1 MSAAASDENILRRVG
16 VGRPRGVVLG
26 NELQLMQPTSRLRP
40 HESPRP
46 RSVPVMGNAA
56 KLIPIRYRYR
66 QTRRDA
72 GLEDNIDPTRLRAF
86 FSSKIK
92 SICRVYAGALSFKAL
107 SRKRNGVCRK
117 AIGGWGLPSKQ
128 FKSILTIGN
137 SLTMTSD
144 I

>member
-56 KLIPIRYRYR
+56 KLKFRFDIDIDKLGEMPDLRITLIRRGF
-66 QTRRDA
+66 
-72 GLEDNIDPTRLRAF
+72 GL
-86 FSSKIK
+86 FSAPK
-92 SICRVYAGALSFKAL
+92 
-107 SRKRNGVCRK
+107 
-117 AIGGWGLPSKQ
+117 
-128 FKSILTIGN
+128 
-137 SLTMTSD
+137 
-144 I
+144 